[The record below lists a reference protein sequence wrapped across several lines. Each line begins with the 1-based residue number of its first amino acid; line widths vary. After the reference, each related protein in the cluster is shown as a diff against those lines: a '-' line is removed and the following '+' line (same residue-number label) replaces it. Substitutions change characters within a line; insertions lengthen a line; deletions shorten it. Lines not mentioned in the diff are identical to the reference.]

1 MTRIDFYQ
9 IESKVDPFLFACRLI
24 DKVYRLGHQIHV
36 HTANEQDTSALDD
49 LLWTFKTERFV
60 PHSRYDSSTT
70 APIRICHYSEP
81 VMHQD
86 VLVNLSGNIPSFF
99 SRFDRVAEIV
109 PEAESTRES
118 ARENYRQYKSKGY
131 PLHYHKLSSSQ

>member
-9 IESKVDPFLFACRLI
+9 IESKVDPLLFACRLI

-36 HTANEQDTSALDD
+36 HTASEQDTSALDD

-81 VMHQD
+81 VDAPGRAGQ
-86 VLVNLSGNIPSFF
+86 
-99 SRFDRVAEIV
+99 
-109 PEAESTRES
+109 
-118 ARENYRQYKSKGY
+118 SKRHN
-131 PLHYHKLSSSQ
+131 PILL